1 MKKLIVIVMAG
12 MLAASCSS
20 IENATAK
27 WKTPES
33 SDAGV
38 APGEKSNY
46 LKGDDEAA
54 AAVKTAPK
62 KEEKKKKKK
71 TK

>member
-1 MKKLIVIVMAG
+1 MTGLLIT
-12 MLAASCSS
+12 SCST
-20 IENATAK
+20 IEEATTK
-27 WKTPES
+27 FKTPES

-54 AAVKTAPK
+54 AALKALPV
-62 KEEKKKKKK
+62 KEEKKNKKKK
-71 TK
+71 